1 MDEQGVDQLWLF
13 PTLGMLYEELLKD
26 DPEAV
31 TITFTAFNRWLEED
45 WGFAYE
51 DRIFAAPYFS
61 LCDVDWAVQEL
72 EWALDQGARTIV
84 HAARGRVHRDRSAHA
99 RPTRRSTRS
108 GRG

>member
-1 MDEQGVDQLWLF
+1 
-13 PTLGMLYEELLKD
+13 MLYEELLMQ

-51 DRIFAAPYFS
+51 NRIFAAPYLS

-72 EWALDQGARTIV
+72 EWALDRGARVICLRPAAVFTETGSV
-84 HAARGRVHRDRSAHA
+84 HAGRPDVRPVLGPGERGRRHRRRARG
-99 RPTRRSTRS
+99 
-108 GRG
+108 